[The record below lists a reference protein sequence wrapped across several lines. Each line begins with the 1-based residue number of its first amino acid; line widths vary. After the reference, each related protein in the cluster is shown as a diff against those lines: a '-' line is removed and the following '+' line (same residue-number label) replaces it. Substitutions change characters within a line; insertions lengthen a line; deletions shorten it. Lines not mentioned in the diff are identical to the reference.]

1 MHPVHSTPRPRGSAT
16 TLVAALLA
24 LALLVATA
32 WSQRHVLAELR
43 IAARQQQAQQA
54 TAAAEAGV
62 AWALA
67 RLADPRPIGPD
78 CLAGAV
84 GTPLRGLVA
93 PAATDVAACVAEG
106 SGWRCHCPS
115 AGAATLSAGA
125 AGFRVTLQSAG
136 SADRLRIAATGC
148 AGPLAACDAVA
159 RTETSVAWLP
169 PLARLPAAPLAV
181 RGRIDA
187 GGAAI
192 GLHHADPAS
201 GGITVHA
208 GGSLNAPAA
217 RITPPA
223 GSLRADGI
231 VAGDAAF
238 TALADPVAALLG
250 IDGPA
255 FAARALPFD
264 CGPDDCTTAL
274 RERLVATQAQS
285 VHVAGDLHLAG
296 PASIGSAD
304 RPVLVVV
311 DGDVDVTGDLAFHG
325 VLVARH
331 LVWTGGQG
339 PAARVH
345 GGVLLSGDATLAAP
359 VDFIHDARLLA
370 RLQAQ
375 AALPVPVPGSARDF

>member
-1 MHPVHSTPRPRGSAT
+1 MHRNPFRRGPRGSAT

-54 TAAAEAGV
+54 AAAAEAGV

-67 RLADPRPIGPD
+67 RLADPRPLGAD
-78 CLAGAV
+78 CGAAQS
-84 GTPLRGLVA
+84 GTLLRGLAA
-93 PAATDVAACVAEG
+93 PAATEVAACVAEAG
-106 SGWRCHCPS
+106 EWRCHCPS
-115 AGAATLSAGA
+115 AGTAPLPAGT
-125 AGFRVTLQSAG
+125 AGFRITLQA
-136 SADRLRIAATGC
+136 AAPDRLRVSATGC
-148 AGPLAACDAVA
+148 AGPLSACEAVA
-159 RTETSVAWLP
+159 RAETAVAWLP

-192 GLHHADPAS
+192 GLHHADPS
-201 GGITVHA
+201 TGGIVVHT
-208 GGSLNAPAA
+208 GGALDAPAA
-217 RITPPA
+217 RVTPPA
-223 GSLRADGI
+223 GSLRADSV
-231 VAGDAAF
+231 VAGDASF
-238 TALADPVAALLG
+238 TALADPIASLLG
-250 IDGPA
+250 VDA
-255 FAARALPFD
+255 NTFAARALPFD
-264 CGPDDCTTAL
+264 CSPDDCTTTL
-274 RERLVATQAQS
+274 RDRLGATQAQR
-285 VHVAGDLHLAG
+285 VHVAGDLQLSG
-296 PASIGSAD
+296 PAAIGSAD

-311 DGDVDVTGDLAFHG
+311 DGDVRITGDLAFHG
-325 VLVARH
+325 QLVARH

-345 GGVLLSGDATLAAP
+345 GGVLLSGDATLSAP

-375 AALPVPVPGSARDF
+375 AALPVPVPGGWRDF